1 MNVFPGLS
9 AFGSAF
15 WILQFACPLLN
26 VLVEVDDLVIVF
38 FVHEWGGDHEVGG
51 RAVVGDRDIVYLG
64 DAEEGFYVRVMWL
77 GCEGIGEEYDEID
90 ASFDDFCADLLV
102 SSERTAVVAFDRETG
117 GFGDH
122 SGGCSCAAEEVSF

>member
-9 AFGSAF
+9 VFGSAF
-15 WILQFACPLLN
+15 WILQFACPLFD

-38 FVHEWGGDHEVGG
+38 FVHEWGDDHEVGG

-64 DAEEGFYVRVMWL
+64 DAEEGFYVRVMWR

-90 ASFDDFCADLLV
+90 KGDLNQWKL
-102 SSERTAVVAFDRETG
+102 EMQK
-117 GFGDH
+117 
-122 SGGCSCAAEEVSF
+122 

>member
-15 WILQFACPLLN
+15 WILQFACPLFD

-51 RAVVGDRDIVYLG
+51 RAVVGDRDIVDLG
-64 DAEEGFYVRVMWL
+64 DAEESFYVRVMWKSMRPSTIFAPICWSPPR
-77 GCEGIGEEYDEID
+77 GP
-90 ASFDDFCADLLV
+90 LL
-102 SSERTAVVAFDRETG
+102 
-117 GFGDH
+117 
-122 SGGCSCAAEEVSF
+122 